1 MKREKIFNRNR
12 VHFLAVLLGSIF
24 LFAGC
29 GGNDDGGGSVLMSS
43 VGQSGADIVAHSAQ
57 AGGASL
63 AAPNAQQAQD
73 KAAAKN
79 ADKNTIFLS
88 KTSDEIMLL
97 SSPAVYDLSQIT
109 VIAPNPAGKPID
121 RTDYPHTEWTLVSGR
136 GTLNGTVYST
146 AVAETAVFRAVYS
159 HGGDV
164 NTADFILRVV
174 GLASISIAKTADNLM
189 IAPAAPNAYD
199 LSGIAVTANF
209 SNATSRDVTN
219 DPAAVWVLVSG
230 SGTLNGKLYSAAAV
244 PETSALRVSYTLG
257 GINVTA
263 DFALTTFNLSSVT
276 LSKTADNLPLSL
288 TSPAVYDLSRITVTA
303 NYSNAT
309 SKDVTNDPATIWTLV
324 SGSGTLNG
332 KIFSAAAAP
341 STAVIEAGYAEYG
354 NAKTAQFNLAV
365 TDMIPPAVALSDN
378 HPDSVVNNGD
388 VIIIT
393 ATFTENDRMS
403 ETPAPS
409 ITIGSVVL
417 NAPMTRLNDFCWIYT
432 WNVQPSV
439 YGLQQVSVTAFDAS
453 GNRCAPA
460 TGKTAY
466 EIKNQDP
473 VKYVYVMQ
481 LTGISYTCGVAVDKD
496 GYVYAT
502 SQDHSVRKFSPG
514 GVLVKK
520 WGSLGTGNG
529 QFYYPGGIAAGA
541 AGEIYVADE
550 YNSRIQK
557 FDSNGNFILKWG
569 SLGSGNGQFNRQ
581 FDVTTDRQGFVY
593 VVDRMNHRV
602 QKFDSNG
609 NFIFK
614 FGGYG
619 SGNGQFSQPLGVKI
633 DSTGNIFVADS
644 FNQRV
649 QKFDSNG
656 NFLLKWGSYGAVDG
670 KFNLPS
676 SLAIDEAGNVL
687 VVDHYNHRIQK
698 FDSNGN
704 YLTKFGTYGRG
715 DGQLN
720 GPYGIA
726 LDAMGLVYV
735 SDFYNHRVVKF
746 APAF

>member
-12 VHFLAVLLGSIF
+12 VHFLAVVLCSIF

-79 ADKNTIFLS
+79 AVKNTIFLS
-88 KTSDEIMLL
+88 KTSDEIMFV

-109 VIAPNPAGKPID
+109 VTAPNPAGKPID
-121 RTDYPHTEWTLVSGR
+121 RTDYPHTEWTLVSGL
-136 GTLNGTVYST
+136 GTLTGLVYST
-146 AVAETAVFRAVYS
+146 AVPETAVFRVIYS

-174 GLASISIAKTADNLM
+174 GLASITIGKAADSLSVTAAGQNF
-189 IAPAAPNAYD
+189 YD
-199 LSGIAVTANF
+199 LSAITVN
-209 SNATSRDVTN
+209 
-219 DPAAVWVLVSG
+219 
-230 SGTLNGKLYSAAAV
+230 
-244 PETSALRVSYTLG
+244 
-257 GINVTA
+257 
-263 DFALTTFNLSSVT
+263 
-276 LSKTADNLPLSL
+276 
-288 TSPAVYDLSRITVTA
+288 AVYTNGV
-303 NYSNAT
+303 
-309 SKDVTNDPATIWTLV
+309 SKDITNDPATLWTLV
-324 SGSGTLNG
+324 SSQGVLNG
-332 KIFSAAAAP
+332 KIFTPASAP
-341 STAVIEAGYAEYG
+341 STAVFSAAYSEAGIV
-354 NAKTAQFNLAV
+354 KTASFSLAV
-365 TDMIPPAVALSDN
+365 VDCIPPSVVLSDN
-378 HPDSVVNNGD
+378 HPDAVVQKGD
-388 VIIIT
+388 VVVIT
-393 ATFTENDRMS
+393 ATFTDNDRIG
-403 ETPAPS
+403 EAPAPVIS
-409 ITIGSVVL
+409 IGSVVAG
-417 NAPMTRLNDFCWIYT
+417 APMAMIDNLHWTYT

-466 EIKNQDP
+466 EIKNPDP

-633 DSTGNIFVADS
+633 DASGNIFVADS

-670 KFNLPS
+670 NFNLPS

-715 DGQLN
+715 DGQLS

-726 LDAMGLVYV
+726 LDASGLVYV

>member
-1 MKREKIFNRNR
+1 
-12 VHFLAVLLGSIF
+12 
-24 LFAGC
+24 
-29 GGNDDGGGSVLMSS
+29 MSS

-73 KAAAKN
+73 KVAAKN

-88 KTSDEIMLL
+88 KTSDEIMFV
-97 SSPAVYDLSQIT
+97 SSPAVYDLSQII

-121 RTDYPHTEWTLVSGR
+121 RTDYPHTEWTLVSGL
-136 GTLNGTVYST
+136 GTLTGGIYASP
-146 AVAETAVFRAVYS
+146 APETAVFRTIYS
-159 HGGDV
+159 HGGEV

-174 GLASISIAKTADNLM
+174 GLASISIAKTSDSLS
-189 IAPAAPNAYD
+189 ITAAGPNFYD
-199 LSGIAVTANF
+199 LAGVAVTA
-209 SNATSRDVTN
+209 D
-219 DPAAVWVLVSG
+219 
-230 SGTLNGKLYSAAAV
+230 
-244 PETSALRVSYTLG
+244 
-257 GINVTA
+257 
-263 DFALTTFNLSSVT
+263 
-276 LSKTADNLPLSL
+276 
-288 TSPAVYDLSRITVTA
+288 
-303 NYSNAT
+303 YSNGV
-309 SKDVTNDPATIWTLV
+309 SKDVTNDPATVWTLV
-324 SGSGTLNG
+324 SGQGVLNG
-332 KIFSAAAAP
+332 KVYTPASAPSAAIFSAAY
-341 STAVIEAGYAEYG
+341 SEAGIV
-354 NAKTAQFNLAV
+354 KTASFSLTV
-365 TDMIPPAVALSDN
+365 IDLIPPTVVLSDN
-378 HPDSVVNNGD
+378 HSDAVVQKGD
-388 VIIIT
+388 VVIIT

-403 ETPAPS
+403 ETPAPA
-409 ITIGSVVL
+409 ITIGSIVL

-432 WNVQPSV
+432 WNVQPTV
-439 YGLQQVSVTAFDAS
+439 YGLQQVAVTAFDAS

-466 EIKNQDP
+466 EIKNPDP
-473 VKYVYVMQ
+473 VKYVYMMQ
-481 LTGISYTCGVAVDKD
+481 LNGISYTCGVTVDND

-529 QFYYPGGIAAGA
+529 QFYYPGGIAAGP

-557 FDSNGNFILKWG
+557 FDSNGNFLLKWG
-569 SLGSGNGQFNRQ
+569 SLGTGAGQFNRQ
-581 FDVTTDRQGFVY
+581 FDVNTDRQGFVY
-593 VVDRMNHRV
+593 VADRMNHRI

-614 FGGYG
+614 FGGSG
-619 SGNGQFSQPLGVKI
+619 SGNGQFNQPLGVKV
-633 DSTGNIFVADS
+633 DASGNIYVADS

-649 QKFDSNG
+649 QKFNSNG
-656 NFLLKWGSYGAVDG
+656 TFLLKWGSYGAVDG

-676 SLAIDEAGNVL
+676 SLALDEAGNVL

-704 YLTKFGTYGRG
+704 FMTKFGTYGRG

-726 LDAMGLVYV
+726 LDAMGIVYV